1 MVNQQ
6 VTLLSFN
13 NGTSETA
20 CDITLKLDNYL
31 NQNKTGFLVW
41 FIGLKKVYKKVYF
54 DISVSIKDIQVIYYI
69 KQELGK
75 VMIKDQGLPW
85 FTWAG
90 GVQGYRNCLFFYYR
104 VFSLLMVI
112 FAQLI
117 KNNLKID

>member
-75 VMIKDQGLPW
+75 VMIKDQGGCLDSH
-85 FTWAG
+85 G
-90 GVQGYRNCLFFYYR
+90 GGGSLGTGTVSFFITEFL
-104 VFSLLMVI
+104 VS
-112 FAQLI
+112 
-117 KNNLKID
+117 